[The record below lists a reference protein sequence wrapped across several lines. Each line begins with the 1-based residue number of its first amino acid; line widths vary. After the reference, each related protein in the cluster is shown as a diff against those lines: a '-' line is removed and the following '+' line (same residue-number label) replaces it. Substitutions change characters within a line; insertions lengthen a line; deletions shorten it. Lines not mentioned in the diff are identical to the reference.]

1 MVWADPQVRP
11 PNRLIR
17 RIATDTAARP
27 DPLASAAWVDPDAV
41 RLAADL
47 PDPCLEAVPDFHP

>member
-11 PNRLIR
+11 PNR
-17 RIATDTAARP
+17 RIATDTDARP

-47 PDPCLEAVPDFHP
+47 PDPCPEAVPDFHP